1 MILLSLKHQKY
12 SSIYLSGGAVESSG
26 ISMLSVVIGTVVR
39 PHPHPCFS
47 HPAVHIPSL
56 DVILLSSHSSQG
68 LFLLVVEFSN
78 HSLHAAHLPLAFV
91 YRIVCLYF
99 PSQQNL
105 VLLLP
110 ELMGNHALFDSL
122 IFVGHLLNV
131 LPNLINS
138 SLESFVHF
146 SIA

>member
-1 MILLSLKHQKY
+1 MILLSLKHKKY

-26 ISMLSVVIGTVVR
+26 ISMLSVVIGTVVC
-39 PHPHPCFS
+39 PHSCFS

-78 HSLHAAHLPLAFV
+78 QSLHAAHLPLAFV
-91 YRIVCLYF
+91 YRIVCLHF
-99 PSQQNL
+99 PSQKNL

-110 ELMGNHALFDSL
+110 ELMGNHALFYSL

-131 LPNLINS
+131 LPDLINS